1 MEPEPDNLVLVLLRE
16 MRAKQDSDSARL
28 ERVEEQLR
36 HVEKQIDDLHKIVVY
51 SLGQTT
57 ETQFRQSQQQSKM
70 DEMFAQLEKLL
81 SSKEPV

>member
-1 MEPEPDNLVLVLLRE
+1 MEPEPDNRVLVLLRE
-16 MRAKQDSDSARL
+16 MRAKQDSDSALL

-70 DEMFAQLEKLL
+70 DEMFPQLEKLL

>member
-1 MEPEPDNLVLVLLRE
+1 METEPDNLVLVPLRE
-16 MRAKQDSDSARL
+16 MRARQDTDSARL

-36 HVEKQIDDLHKIVVY
+36 HVDKQIDDLHKIVVY

>member
-1 MEPEPDNLVLVLLRE
+1 MEPEPDNLVLKLLRDMREE
-16 MRAKQDSDSARL
+16 MAGVRVSLEGVDAR
-28 ERVEEQLR
+28 VQ

-81 SSKEPV
+81 SNKEPV